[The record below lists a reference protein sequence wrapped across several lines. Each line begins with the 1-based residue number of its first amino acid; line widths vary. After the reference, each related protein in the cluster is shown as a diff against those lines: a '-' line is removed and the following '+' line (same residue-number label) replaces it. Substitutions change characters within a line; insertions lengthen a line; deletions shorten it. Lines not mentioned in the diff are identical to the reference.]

1 MGEILL
7 LASDVPDD
15 LAEFFEAD
23 EADMTDVL
31 RISTKP
37 FKEAHFA
44 CFPPALVEPCVL
56 AGTSERGACSVCGTP
71 WRRVVERGAPVR
83 IGGNAGVSV
92 AHAEGPMNRNGKG
105 QWDKDH
111 MPKVRP
117 TSTTGWQPT
126 CTCPAATPIPCTV
139 LDPFSGAASAGLA
152 ALKHGRYYIGIDL
165 NADYVAMAQRR
176 IAAEHAK
183 HPLFPS

>member
-37 FKEAHFA
+37 YKEAHFA
-44 CFPPALVEPCVL
+44 TFPVALVEPCVL
-56 AGTSERGACSVCGTP
+56 AGTSARGACGKCGAP
-71 WRRVVERGAPVR
+71 WRRTLTKVGEQQTRWAKTNALAAEVGGTHRERTHQD
-83 IGGNAGVSV
+83 I
-92 AHAEGPMNRNGKG
+92 HE
-105 QWDKDH
+105 
-111 MPKVRP
+111 
-117 TSTTGWQPT
+117 TTGWQPT
-126 CTCPAATPIPCTV
+126 CDCNAGEPTPCTV

-152 ALKHGRYYIGIDL
+152 ALRHGRHYIGIDL
-165 NADYVAMAQRR
+165 NSDYVAMAERR
-176 IAAEHAK
+176 LGLVKEAAVA
-183 HPLFPS
+183 